1 MNNKL
6 LLNMVKSKS
15 NPFKEI
21 TDEHALIKVLAKEVY
36 GETTNKQKLRP
47 NKKKKKTA
55 TKNKKKYIMFDERRH
70 KSPTIKKTSIG
81 DDSITKRRVRDIIK
95 RSF

>member
-1 MNNKL
+1 MNKKL
-6 LLNMVKSKS
+6 ILDLVKSKDK
-15 NPFKEI
+15 PLKQI
-21 TDEHALIKVLAKEVY
+21 TDEQALIKVLSKEIPEVI
-36 GETTNKQKLRP
+36 ELKKLQS

-55 TKNKKKYIMFDERRH
+55 AKNKKKYIMFDERRH

>member
-1 MNNKL
+1 MNKKL
-6 LLNMVKSKS
+6 ILDLVESKDK
-15 NPFKEI
+15 PLKQI
-21 TDEHALIKVLAKEVY
+21 TDEQKHIKLLSKEIP
-36 GETTNKQKLRP
+36 EIIELKKLQS
-47 NKKKKKTA
+47 NKKKKKTT

-95 RSF
+95 RGF

>member
-1 MNNKL
+1 MNKKL

-21 TDEHALIKVLAKEVY
+21 TDEHALIKVLAKEVH

-47 NKKKKKTA
+47 NKKKKKITV
-55 TKNKKKYIMFDERRH
+55 KNKKPCIVFNERRH
-70 KSPTIKKTSIG
+70 KSPTIKKNIYW
-81 DDSITKRRVRDIIK
+81 
-95 RSF
+95 